1 VKSEETRDSGDALT
15 SGFLQRL
22 LRRVIDVRPV
32 EMRALGW
39 SWLYIFSVLFS
50 YYILRPIRDEMG
62 VAGGVENLQ
71 WLFTGTLL
79 GMLAI
84 NPPFAAL
91 VARLPRVKFI
101 AVSYRFFLAN
111 LLLFALLLHVATAEQ
126 NIWIGR
132 LFFIWVSVFNLFVVS
147 VFWALMVDVFDAE
160 QGKRLFG
167 FIAAG
172 ATLGGIVG
180 SSLTASLARQVAPP
194 YLLLISALLL
204 EAAVFCVAGLA
215 KISDALQRRSA
226 ERPDPSTRSPVL
238 AGGSRSGFRP
248 AGSREGATGLAGGL
262 HERSIG
268 GSAFSGLSH
277 ALSSSYLINV
287 SGFILLFAITSTFL
301 YFQQA
306 EIAKQSFADRGART
320 AFFARVDLWVN
331 VLTLGA
337 QLFLTGR
344 VLRWFGVALTLAAL
358 PLLSVVG
365 FGALALAPTIAVLV
379 VYQVVRRAGN
389 FAFARPTREV
399 LFTVVPRE
407 DKYKAKSFIDT
418 VVYRLG
424 DQVGAWSYAGLGLLG
439 IGMTGIAIVAVPI
452 SLLWLLNGLWL
463 GKRQDAL
470 AVAQN
475 APSRLTASVAQ

>member
-1 VKSEETRDSGDALT
+1 MDES
-15 SGFLQRL
+15 QRL
-22 LRRVIDVRPV
+22 ESGGFAHRLLSRLIDVHPA
-32 EMRALGW
+32 ELRALGW
-39 SWLYIFSVLFS
+39 AWLYIFSVLFS

-79 GMLAI
+79 GMIAV

-91 VARLPRVKFI
+91 VSRLSRTAFI
-101 AVSYRFFLAN
+101 SVTYRFFLAN
-111 LLLFALLLHVATAEQ
+111 LLLFALLLHTASGEW

-132 LFFIWVSVFNLFVVS
+132 VFFIWASIFNLFVVS
-147 VFWALMVDVFDAE
+147 VFWALMVDVFNAE

-180 SSLTASLARQVAPP
+180 SSLTATLAKQVPAT
-194 YLLLISALLL
+194 YLLLGSALLL
-204 EAAVFCVAGLA
+204 EGAVFCVRRLSRL
-215 KISDALQRRSA
+215 SDALQRRSA
-226 ERPDPSTRSPVL
+226 APGDRGPIGGSVL
-238 AGGSRSGFRP
+238 AGFQ
-248 AGSREGATGLAGGL
+248 
-262 HERSIG
+262 
-268 GSAFSGLSH
+268 H
-277 ALSSSYLINV
+277 ALASPYLIQV
-287 SGFILLFAITSTFL
+287 SVYIVLFAVTSTFL

-306 EIAKQSFADRGART
+306 EIARQSFADRGART

-337 QLFLTGR
+337 QLFLTAR
-344 VLRWFGVALTLAAL
+344 MLHWLGVAVTLAVL
-358 PLLSVVG
+358 PLVSMIG
-365 FGALALAPTIAVLV
+365 FGTLALIPTIAVLV
-379 VYQVVRRAGN
+379 VYQVIRRAGN

-418 VVYRLG
+418 VIYRLG

-439 IGMTGIAIVAVPI
+439 MAMPAIAWTAVPL
-452 SLLWLLNGLWL
+452 SLVWLINAVWL
-463 GKRQDAL
+463 GRKQQAL
-470 AVAQN
+470 E
-475 APSRLTASVAQ
+475 SK

>member
-1 VKSEETRDSGDALT
+1 VSSQEGRGEETRNAGDALRT
-15 SGFLQRL
+15 GFWHRL
-22 LRRVIDVRPV
+22 LTRAIEVRPV

-50 YYILRPIRDEMG
+50 YYILRPMRDEMG

-79 GMLAI
+79 GMLVI

-111 LLLFALLLHVATAEQ
+111 LLLFALLLHAATAEQ

-132 LFFIWVSVFNLFVVS
+132 LFFIWLSVFNLFVVS

-180 SSLTASLARQVAPP
+180 SSLTASLARHVAPP
-194 YLLLISALLL
+194 YLLVISALLL
-204 EAAVFCVAGLA
+204 ETAVHCVARLA
-215 KISDALQRRSA
+215 KISGVLQHRPA
-226 ERPDPSTRSPVL
+226 ERP
-238 AGGSRSGFRP
+238 GERP
-248 AGSREGATGLAGGL
+248 
-262 HERSIG
+262 IG

-306 EIAKQSFADRGART
+306 EIARQSFADRGART

-344 VLRWFGVALTLAAL
+344 VLRWIGVALTLAAL

-365 FGALALAPTIAVLV
+365 FGALALAPTIAVVV

-389 FAFARPTREV
+389 FAFARPSREV

-424 DQVGAWSYAGLGLLG
+424 DQVGAWSYAGLGMIGL
-439 IGMTGIAIVAVPI
+439 GMTGIAVVAVPI

-463 GKRQDAL
+463 GRRQRDL
-470 AVAQN
+470 ETVPEPVAP
-475 APSRLTASVAQ
+475 ARI